1 MRFDDMLATLL
12 AQRLD
17 SDAARRTAWIQ
28 IVDVLAQGRG
38 GEATAAAYQR
48 LRALRGSVPQP
59 VRGAIAAGLVG
70 RPVPEEL
77 VRLFAEE
84 PPAIAAP
91 LLAGVTLPAAAWI
104 ALLPALGPTLRG
116 VVRNRRD
123 LPLAVV
129 QALGAFGAID
139 LVMAGPVSELLD
151 AAPPRLNDVP
161 APPPAGDAQIR
172 DLVARIDAFR
182 RRKPFPGAP
191 TQQDAAPID
200 RGARAESFRFETGA
214 DGVLRWVEGAPRE
227 ALVGETL
234 AIASSGRGFGVDGQ
248 VAGAFRHRAPFR
260 DARLSVAGDGPTG
273 GEWRISAVPF
283 FDAAGGRFTG
293 YRGTARRPRADESA
307 APVGGQATMPGVG
320 FAPDSLRQ
328 LVHELRTPI
337 NAIVGFAEMIDRQVL
352 GPAAAMYRD
361 RAREIASEGRR
372 LLDAVDDLDA
382 AARVDT
388 RRWDIATGSTDAA
401 RILARLHDAHEA
413 QAKGRGVQ
421 LMLRIATDATPVGA
435 DPVAVERML
444 GRLLAS
450 AIAVASAGETV
461 TATLAREGAD
471 MMFAVDRPAALV
483 GRDDHALLDPGYSPD
498 GDWPDAPLLGLGFA
512 LRLVR
517 NIADAAHGTLAIE
530 PDRFVLRLP
539 LPAAPVRGEEERQG

>member
-17 SDAARRTAWIQ
+17 SAAAKRAAWVQ

-38 GEATAAAYQR
+38 GAATDDAYDR
-48 LRALRGSVPQP
+48 LRALRDEVPLSVRAA
-59 VRGAIAAGLVG
+59 VAAGLAG
-70 RPVPEEL
+70 RQIPEAL

-91 LLAGVTLPAAAWI
+91 LLAGVTLPAAAWM
-104 ALLPALGPTLRG
+104 ALLPALGPTTRG

-139 LVMAGPVSELLD
+139 LVMSGPVAELLEPE
-151 AAPPRLNDVP
+151 APRIEDDRTPTP
-161 APPPAGDAQIR
+161 GGDAQIR

-191 TQQDAAPID
+191 LAGEPAID
-200 RGARAESFRFETGA
+200 RETRAESFRFETGA

-234 AIASSGRGFGVDGQ
+234 AIAATSSGQGVDGQ

-260 DARLSVAGDGPTG
+260 DARLSVAGDGPTA

-283 FDAAGGRFTG
+283 FDPAGGRFTG

-307 APVGGQATMPGVG
+307 APVNSQATMPGVG

-352 GPAAAMYRD
+352 GPAAALYRD

-388 RRWDIATGSTDAA
+388 RRWDVAAGSTDPA
-401 RILARLHDAHEA
+401 RILARLHDAHETLA
-413 QAKGRGVQ
+413 AGRGVR
-421 LMLRIATDATPVGA
+421 LTLRIATDAAPVGA

-450 AIAVASAGETV
+450 AIAVAGAGETV
-461 TATLAREGAD
+461 TATLTRDGGD
-471 MMFAVDRPAALV
+471 MIFAVDRPAALA

-530 PDRFVLRLP
+530 PDQFVLRLP
-539 LPAAPVRGEEERQG
+539 MQSAPVRGEEERQG